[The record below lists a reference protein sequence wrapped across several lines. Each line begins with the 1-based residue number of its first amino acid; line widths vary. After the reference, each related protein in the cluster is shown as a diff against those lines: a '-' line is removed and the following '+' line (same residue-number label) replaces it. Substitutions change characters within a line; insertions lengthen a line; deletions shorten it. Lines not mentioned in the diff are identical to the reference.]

1 MGEFFLELLID
12 SLEQLEPVHQ
22 GPFLQKFLKSLA
34 SVDVTEEESLVH
46 WQEVL
51 GRRNDL
57 ATRLGRPVSLRT
69 AASDYFSAGFILRN
83 PILLEYQELKR
94 LRHNAATDALT
105 GLYNRRLFDE
115 YLSKELS
122 RSRRY
127 SQPMTLVLFDLR
139 NFKAANDNY
148 GHAVGDDILR
158 ILASAV
164 NETVRGSDY
173 ACRLGG
179 DEFGI
184 ILPQSEPP
192 SGHLLA
198 QRIIQKFEQAAAMV
212 APEAE
217 VGLDYGLA
225 SFPEDGDTREALFE
239 TSDRRLY
246 EYKKAQKGSAPQ
258 PQAQPPAPPMPEAK
272 PARPKAKGGL
282 KVTETEVAVP
292 PPTPLEYTAPPTPAN
307 PGQQRRRSPRIS
319 LVGTNACAVL
329 RGVFGNKVAPV
340 LDLGQGGIGLLLDE
354 QPQVP
359 DSFQAR
365 LQVSVLPAAEYQIH
379 RVYAQQ
385 LPQGMWRLG
394 CRFSSG

>member
-12 SLEQLEPVHQ
+12 SLEQLEPAHQ

-34 SVDVTEEESLVH
+34 SVDISEEESVLH
-46 WQEVL
+46 WQGVL
-51 GRRNDL
+51 ERRNDL
-57 ATRLGRPVSLRT
+57 ASRLGRPVTLRT

-94 LRHNAATDALT
+94 LRHNAATDSLT

-127 SQPMTLVLFDLR
+127 NHPMTLVLFDLR
-139 NFKAANDNY
+139 NFKAANDTF
-148 GHAVGDDILR
+148 GHAIGDDILR
-158 ILASAV
+158 CLAQAV

-192 SGHLLA
+192 SGHLLS
-198 QRIIQKFEQAAAMV
+198 QRIIQKFEQAANLL
-212 APEAE
+212 APGTY

-225 SFPEDGDTREALFE
+225 AFPEDGDTREQLFE
-239 TSDRRLY
+239 ISDRRLY
-246 EYKKAQKGSAPQ
+246 DYKKAQKTPET
-258 PQAQPPAPPMPEAK
+258 PPPAPPQTD
-272 PARPKAKGGL
+272 ARGNRPRTKA

-292 PPTPLEYTAPPTPAN
+292 PAAEPMEYTAPAAVNPT
-307 PGQQRRRSPRIS
+307 QQRRRSPRIS

-379 RVYAQQ
+379 RVYAQP

>member
-12 SLEQLEPVHQ
+12 SLEQLEPAHQ

-51 GRRNDL
+51 ERRNDL
-57 ATRLGRPVSLRT
+57 STRLGRPISLRT

-115 YLSKELS
+115 YLGKELS

-127 SQPMTLVLFDLR
+127 TQPMTLVLFDLR
-139 NFKAANDNY
+139 NFKAANDTY

-158 ILASAV
+158 ILAQAV
-164 NETVRGSDY
+164 NDTVRGSDY

-192 SGHLLA
+192 SGHLLS
-198 QRIIQKFEQAAAMV
+198 QRIIQKFEQAAGLL
-212 APEAE
+212 APDAE

-225 SFPEDGDTREALFE
+225 SFPEDGDTRELLFE
-239 TSDRRLY
+239 IADRRLY
-246 EYKKAQKGSAPQ
+246 DYKKAQKNSG
-258 PQAQPPAPPMPEAK
+258 PPAPPTPPMPEAK
-272 PARPKAKGGL
+272 PSRPKAKGNI

-292 PPTPLEYTAPPTPAN
+292 PAEPLEYTTPAATS
-307 PGQQRRRSPRIS
+307 PAQQRRRSPRIS

>member
-12 SLEQLEPVHQ
+12 SLEQLEPAHQ

-51 GRRNDL
+51 ERRNDL

-69 AASDYFSAGFILRN
+69 AASDYFSAGYILRN

-127 SQPMTLVLFDLR
+127 SQTMTLVLFDLR
-139 NFKAANDNY
+139 NFKAANDTY
-148 GHAVGDDILR
+148 GHPVGDDILR
-158 ILASAV
+158 ILAQAV

-198 QRIIQKFEQAAAMV
+198 QRIIQKFEQAAALL
-212 APEAE
+212 APDAE
-217 VGLDYGLA
+217 IGLDYGLA
-225 SFPEDGDTREALFE
+225 SFPEDGDTRELLFE

-246 EYKKAQKGSAPQ
+246 EYKKTQKNPG
-258 PQAQPPAPPMPEAK
+258 PPPPPPPLPDAK
-272 PARPKAKGGL
+272 PGRPKAKGNP

-292 PPTPLEYTAPPTPAN
+292 PAEPLEYTAPAQPSPA
-307 PGQQRRRSPRIS
+307 QQRRRSPRIS

-354 QPQVP
+354 APQVP

-379 RVYAQQ
+379 RVYTQQ